1 MDTLIDEPVL
11 TGLSIADRWQ
21 HITNQPIQTHRVVE
35 NDRETRY
42 VWYPGEDI
50 PWHID
55 ELPGGFVE
63 RCRVTPILPKPVWKA
78 IVDVPETMRI
88 DVRADPVSGK
98 IDEARYEILPG
109 PIFKSIME
117 KYESWGLVELRAL
130 KGFSLTQ
137 FMALQ
142 IDAIFAP
149 WPKDRSSIDPVTG
162 KMLDRCPRAY
172 SDLKTHITQVAEGIK
187 ATGQVEISG
196 VRFTLDPQK
205 AQLYLAIAND
215 MLLGIQRSE
224 AFDVALVDSEETG
237 DKPQYTVHGLRCLDR
252 LGRRRRDHALAD
264 MARTENKVYGMLP
277 ELLAQQQQANTEGV
291 AALASAIGESIA
303 RSFAGLIP
311 QIQQP
316 AIPAAPPEGES
327 DQPPAPRSKPKN
339 SNN

>member
-1 MDTLIDEPVL
+1 METLTEPVL
-11 TGLSIADRWQ
+11 TGPSIADRWQ
-21 HITNQPIQTHRVVE
+21 HITNQPIQTHRIVE
-35 NDRETRY
+35 NDREPRY
-42 VWYPGEDI
+42 LWYPGEDI

-55 ELPGGFVE
+55 ELPGGFIE

-78 IVDVPETMRI
+78 LEDVPETIRI
-88 DVRADPVSGK
+88 DLRADPVSGK
-98 IDEARYEILPG
+98 IEEARYEILPG

-117 KYESWGLVELRAL
+117 RYEIWGVTELRAL
-130 KGFSLTQ
+130 KGFSLSQ
-137 FMALQ
+137 FMTLQ

-149 WPKDRSSIDPVTG
+149 WAKDRSSIDPVTG

-172 SDLKTHITQVAEGIK
+172 SDLKAHINQVTDGIK
-187 ATGQVEISG
+187 ASGQVEISG
-196 VRFTLDPQK
+196 VRFNLDPQK
-205 AQLYLAIAND
+205 VQLYLAIAND
-215 MLLGIQRSE
+215 MLLSIQRSE
-224 AFDVALVDSEETG
+224 SFDVALVDLEETG

-311 QIQQP
+311 QIQPSGIPPVP
-316 AIPAAPPEGES
+316 ATDPEG
-327 DQPPAPRSKPKN
+327 DGKIRAPKIPKIN
-339 SNN
+339 S